1 MKTKKAL
8 AAIAIAAVVGLAA
21 AGCTS
26 GGSSNASGSPVQLT
40 FWSGFTGGD
49 KQAFIDLVD
58 KFNKEH
64 PNIQVKYVLQP
75 WDSIAKK
82 LPTAIASGSGPDIAT
97 PDYNVAT
104 LMQYANNHLALPL
117 DQLVGAGKDQIAEGV
132 LPKSLSDPFS
142 VNGKLYAAPANYA
155 TLMLYYNKDLLS
167 KAGIPVPTT
176 MKELQDDAV
185 KLSDGKGHYGIALAD
200 HATISM
206 WPVLIWADG
215 GDLIQ
220 NGCSALNSK
229 ATVDTVSTWS
239 KLVRDNKIT
248 PTGLAG
254 QDADDLFAAGKAAF
268 EINGPWAAGAYTKAK
283 VNFDVAP
290 VPTGASGTPVT
301 LGSTVPMIVA
311 SSTKHPK
318 EAQAFFAWWLSKS
331 SQAQLAKAAAYV
343 PSRTDM
349 ANDPSV
355 SSDPLVK
362 AFTSQVPNARL
373 YLPTEKDFSKIDVD
387 IFTPAI
393 QAATQ
398 NGDPAK
404 ALGTANDQLN
414 QVLGCK

>member
-8 AAIAIAAVVGLAA
+8 AALAIAAAVALAM
-21 AGCTS
+21 AGCSS
-26 GGSSNASGSPVQLT
+26 GGSSGSDGKPVQLT

-58 KFNKEH
+58 SFNKSH
-64 PNIQVKYVLQP
+64 PSIQVKYTLQP

-104 LMQYANNHLALPL
+104 LLQYANNKLALPL
-117 DQLVGAGKDQIAEGV
+117 DQLVGSGKDQIAPGV
-132 LPKSLSDPFS
+132 LPTSLSDPFS
-142 VNGKLYAAPANYA
+142 VKGKLYAAPANFA
-155 TLMLYYNKDLLS
+155 TLMLYYNKDLLD
-167 KAGIPVPTT
+167 KAGIAVPTT

-185 KLSDGKGHYGIALAD
+185 KLSNGNGQYGIALAD
-200 HATISM
+200 HATIAM
-206 WPVLIWADG
+206 WPILIWADG

-220 NGCSALNSK
+220 KGCSALDSK
-229 ATVDTVSTWS
+229 ATLSTVTTWS
-239 KLVRDNKIT
+239 KLIHDDKIT
-248 PTGLAG
+248 PPGLAG

-268 EINGPWAAGAYTKAK
+268 EINGPWAAGAYTTAK

-290 VPTGASGTPVT
+290 VPVGASGKEVT
-301 LGSTVPMIVA
+301 LGSTVPMIV
-311 SSTKHPK
+311 SSHTKYPK
-318 EAQAFFAWWLSKS
+318 QAQEFFAWWLGKTA
-331 SQAQLAKAAAYV
+331 QAQLAKAAAYV
-343 PSRTDM
+343 PARTDM

-355 SSDPLVK
+355 TSDALVK
-362 AFTSQVPNARL
+362 AFTSQVPYSRL

-398 NGDPAK
+398 NGDAAG
-404 ALGTANDQLN
+404 ALSSANTALN

>member
-1 MKTKKAL
+1 MKRKRTL
-8 AAIAIAAVVGLAA
+8 AAIAVAAVIGFAA
-21 AGCTS
+21 AGCSS
-26 GGSSNASGSPVQLT
+26 GGSASDKGPVQLT

-64 PNIQVKYVLQP
+64 KDINVKYVLQP

-82 LPTAIASGSGPDIAT
+82 LPSAIAAGSGPDIAT

-104 LMQYANNHLALPL
+104 LLQYANNKLALPL
-117 DQLVGAGKDQIAEGV
+117 DQLVGPGNTQVAKGI
-132 LPKSLSDPFS
+132 LPSSLTDPFS
-142 VNGKLYAAPANYA
+142 VNGKLYAAPANFA

-185 KLSDGKGHYGIALAD
+185 KLSNGNGQYGIALAD
-200 HATISM
+200 HATIAQ

-215 GDLIQ
+215 GDLVK
-220 NGCSALNSK
+220 NKCSDLNSQ
-229 ATVDTVSTWS
+229 ATVDSVSTWS
-239 KLVRDNKIT
+239 KLVRDHKIT

-290 VPTGASGTPVT
+290 VPTGASGKPVT
-301 LGSTVPMIVA
+301 LGSTVPMIVS
-311 SSTKHPK
+311 SSTKYPK
-318 EAQAFFAWWLSKS
+318 QAQEFFAWWLSAT

-349 ANDPSV
+349 ADSPAV
-355 SSDPLVK
+355 TSDPLVK
-362 AFTSQVPNARL
+362 AFTAQVPNARL

-398 NGDPAK
+398 NGDAAS
-404 ALGTANDQLN
+404 ALKSASDQLN